1 MSGKP
6 KQIAI
11 IGSGAA
17 AFACALRAAEDG
29 ARVTLVESGTLGGT
43 CVNVGCIPSKVLI
56 RDAARNLPAVQNVR
70 GAQQRLHS
78 NGRAL
83 LEQRNDLVSRMR
95 QRKYADVLAAS
106 ANIRRLSGH
115 ARFHDAHT
123 LRIERADGR
132 FETLRPECILIAT
145 GAAPNVPDLPGL
157 TGTPFWTSNEALA
170 SPEIPEHLLIV
181 GGSTVAV
188 ELGQAYRRLGSA
200 VTIVARSTLLPR
212 EDPDIGAALTRIF
225 RNDRITVREGTAVLS
240 VAHSGNEF
248 QLHTPHEILRGDR
261 LLIAAGRRA
270 NTSTLNLA
278 NPGIETDVDGRI
290 RVDAR
295 MRTNRAH
302 IFAAGDCTN
311 LPQYVYV
318 AAAAGKRAAI
328 NMLGGDAR
336 LDLDTLASVT
346 FVDPQIASVGMTE
359 NEARKKGLDV
369 ESRLLP
375 VSEVPRASVNGDD
388 RGFIKLVAERGSGR
402 LLGAQIIADQGGEI
416 IHAAALAMRA
426 GFTVGDLSD
435 EMIPY
440 LTMAEG
446 IRLCAQTFT
455 QDLARLS
462 CCAG

>member
-1 MSGKP
+1 MNGKP
-6 KQIAI
+6 RQITI

-43 CVNVGCIPSKVLI
+43 CVNVGCIPSKALI
-56 RDAARNLPAVQNVR
+56 RDAARIPPATHHVR
-70 GAQQRLHS
+70 GVQQQIHV

-83 LEQRNDLVSRMR
+83 LEHRSDLVSRMR

-115 ARFHDAHT
+115 ARFHDEHT
-123 LRIERADGR
+123 LHIERTDGHTR
-132 FETLRPECILIAT
+132 TVRPECILIAT
-145 GAAPNVPDLPGL
+145 GARPNVPDLPGL
-157 TGTPFWTSNEALA
+157 AGTPFWTSNEALA
-170 SPEIPEHLLIV
+170 SPEIPQHLLIV

-188 ELGQAYRRLGSA
+188 ELAQAYRRLGAA
-200 VTIVARSTLLPR
+200 VTIVARSALLPR
-212 EDPDIGAALTRIF
+212 EDRDIGAALTRIF
-225 RNDRITVREGTAVLS
+225 RNDGIAVREGTAALS

-248 QLHTPHEILRGDR
+248 QLQTPQEILRGDR

-270 NTSTLNLA
+270 NTSALNLA
-278 NPGIETDVDGRI
+278 NTGVETDAEDRI

-295 MRTNRAH
+295 MRTNCAH
-302 IFAAGDCTN
+302 IFAAGDCTT

-328 NMLGGDAR
+328 NMLGGEAR

-346 FVDPQIASVGMTE
+346 FLDPQVASVGLTE
-359 NEARKKGLDV
+359 HAAREQRLNVEA
-369 ESRLLP
+369 RLLP
-375 VSEVPRASVNGDD
+375 ASEIPRASVNGDH

-402 LLGAQIIADQGGEI
+402 LLGAHIIADQAGEI
-416 IHAAALAMRA
+416 IQAAALAMRA
-426 GFTVGDLSD
+426 GFTIQDLAD

-446 IRLCAQTFT
+446 VKLCAQTFM
-455 QDLARLS
+455 QDLTRLS

>member
-1 MSGKP
+1 MYAMNGKP

-17 AFACALRAAEDG
+17 AFACALQATEDG
-29 ARVTLVESGTLGGT
+29 ALVTLIESGTLGGT
-43 CVNVGCIPSKVLI
+43 CVNVGCIPSKALI
-56 RDAARNLPAVQNVR
+56 RDAALNHLAA
-70 GAQQRLHS
+70 G

-106 ANIRRLSGH
+106 AGIRRISGH
-115 ARFHDAHT
+115 ARFHDEHT
-123 LRIERADGR
+123 LTIARTDGQTQ
-132 FETLRPECILIAT
+132 TLRPELILIAT
-145 GAAPNVPDLPGL
+145 GAQPHIPDLPGL
-157 TGTPFWTSNEALA
+157 AGTPFWTSNEALA

-212 EDPDIGAALTRIF
+212 EDRDLGTELTKIF
-225 RNDRITVREGTAVLS
+225 RDQGIAVRQGATAQA
-240 VAHSGNEF
+240 VAHDGNQF
-248 QLHTPHEILRGDR
+248 QLHTAQEILRGDR

-270 NTSTLNLA
+270 NTAALNLA
-278 NPGIETDVDGRI
+278 NAGIETDSEGRI

-302 IFAAGDCTN
+302 VFAAGDCTT

-318 AAAAGKRAAI
+318 AAAAGNRAAI

-336 LDLDTLASVT
+336 LGLDTLASVT
-346 FVDPQIASVGMTE
+346 FVDPQVASVGLTD
-359 NEARKKGLDV
+359 NNARAQGLDV

-375 VSEVPRASVNGDD
+375 LSEVPRAVVNGDH

-402 LLGAQIIADQGGEI
+402 LVGAHIIADQGGEI
-416 IHAAALAMRA
+416 IQGATLAMRA
-426 GFTVGDLSD
+426 GFTVQDLAD

-446 IRLCAQTFT
+446 MKLCAQTFVK
-455 QDLARLS
+455 DLARLS